1 MNITLGSSGFLGV
14 PTGFSEVQFCKVLRG
29 SVARFS
35 EVQLQGSARFSSAR
49 FRSARSSE
57 VQFCSTQQ
65 NPVEPR
71 GTERVELNP
80 WN

>member
-49 FRSARSSE
+49 FSK
-57 VQFCSTQQ
+57 VQVCKVLRGSVLQHQQ
-65 NPVEPR
+65 NPV
-71 GTERVELNP
+71 
-80 WN
+80 